1 MYRDFCRDILALMLY
16 KICEQMYHDAYV
28 SLCEY
33 IVTFTVTAR
42 PERLDCFVRES
53 SAVWVNC
60 DGLSP

>member
-1 MYRDFCRDILALMLY
+1 MLY